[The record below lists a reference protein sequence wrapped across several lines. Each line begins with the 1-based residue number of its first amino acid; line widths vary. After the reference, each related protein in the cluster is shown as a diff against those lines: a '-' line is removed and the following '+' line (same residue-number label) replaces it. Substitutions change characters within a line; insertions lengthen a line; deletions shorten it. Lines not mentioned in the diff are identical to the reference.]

1 MIHIS
6 VECCAKMC
14 IAFFHITFLFL
25 PIVNYESRKH
35 HELQIFV
42 GLGFLFFRHDP
53 KNYVV
58 EQ

>member
-1 MIHIS
+1 
-6 VECCAKMC
+6 MC

-42 GLGFLFFRHDP
+42 GLGFLFFHHDP